1 MRYAVLLVCCLA
13 GCTRSNGLAITGD
26 GGESID
32 LATSGQVDLFGI
44 DLRGAD
50 LSHPPSS
57 DLAVSPADLS
67 VPPICYSVCN
77 HCTTGGACC
86 AGGKNGC
93 CAMGEWCD
101 ANGQCRCG
109 QNAACPSTNP
119 ICAAGGAIGGNMCGS
134 ICCGGTSPCPL

>member
-1 MRYAVLLVCCLA
+1 MRYAVLLVCLA
-13 GCTRSNGLAITGD
+13 GCTRSNGLSIGGD
-26 GGESID
+26 GGGGGSTDMAAPPE
-32 LATSGQVDLFGI
+32 DLFGI
-44 DLRGAD
+44 DLRGRDFAQ
-50 LSHPPSS
+50 PPSS
-57 DLAVSPADLS
+57 DLSVSPADLA
-67 VPPICYSVCN
+67 VPPICYPVCN

-86 AGGKNGC
+86 AGGPNGC

-119 ICAAGGAIGGNMCGS
+119 ICAAGGAVGGNMCGF